1 MDESRLADAVDA
13 PVAVLGEV
21 PNTTDRARRLG
32 REGAAHGAFVVA
44 ESLTAARGRDGS
56 DWSAPPGGVWSS
68 TLLRPDLP
76 LPAAGRLTL
85 AGGLAARDAA
95 AAFGVDAALKWPND
109 VVVMADDGERR
120 KLAGVLTELVVDEV
134 PVAGKP
140 VADAVPGAERED
152 LQFAVM
158 GIGVNADVDPDALA
172 TDRAATSLRAATG
185 AVDPTAVAVDLHANL
200 LERAA
205 QAEADFDGLLAD
217 VRGHLATLGER
228 VRVERRDGTTV
239 AGVATDLTDAGE
251 LVVEGEERHVV
262 AEGEVAR
269 LRRPDG

>member
-1 MDESRLADAVDA
+1 MDERRLADAVAA
-13 PVAVLGEV
+13 PVEALGAV

-32 REGAAHGAFVVA
+32 REGAPHGAFVVA
-44 ESLTAARGRDGS
+44 ESLSAARGRDGA

-76 LPAAGRLTL
+76 LSAAGRLTL

-109 VVVMADDGERR
+109 VVVVSDGERR

-158 GIGVNADVDPDALA
+158 GVGLNADVDPADLA
-172 TDRAATSLRAATG
+172 TDRAATSLRAAAG
-185 AVDPTAVAVDLHANL
+185 PVDPTAVAAELHANL
-200 LERAA
+200 LARAE
-205 QAEADFDGLLAD
+205 QAEDDFEGLLAA
-217 VRGHLATLGER
+217 VREHIVTLGER
-228 VRVERRDGTTV
+228 VRVARRDGSTV
-239 AGVATDLTDAGE
+239 AGVATDLTGAGE
-251 LVVEGEERHVV
+251 LVVEGDERHVLP
-262 AEGEVAR
+262 EGEVER